1 MFMKSDYDAN
11 FVKIDRE
18 NLDSEISIPENEKNI
33 FITGFS
39 DGSHCPDTLAWG
51 VGIWVRD
58 GSNAVKKISFGG
70 IGLRNSNEVERRGLQ
85 ELTKYICQNCDIKN
99 RVLIIQCDNIN
110 ELRKIKMSSFSG
122 VKHLK
127 LKHVKGHTN
136 HKTKRSQV
144 NKIVDE
150 MALREMKKYRRIALK
165 QMTEN
170 QTEKLFQTA

>member
-1 MFMKSDYDAN
+1 MKSNYDTN

-18 NLDSEISIPENEKNI
+18 NLDSDISIPENEKNI

-58 GSNAVKKISFGG
+58 GSNSVKRFSFGG
-70 IGLRNSNEVERRGLQ
+70 IGLKNSNEVERRGLQ

-110 ELRKIKMSSFSG
+110 ELRKIKISSFSG
-122 VKHLK
+122 AKHLK

-136 HKTKRSQV
+136 HKTKRTQV

-150 MALREMKKYRRIALK
+150 MALKEMKKYRRIALK
-165 QMTEN
+165 NMAEN
-170 QTEKLFQTA
+170 NASNSLQTA